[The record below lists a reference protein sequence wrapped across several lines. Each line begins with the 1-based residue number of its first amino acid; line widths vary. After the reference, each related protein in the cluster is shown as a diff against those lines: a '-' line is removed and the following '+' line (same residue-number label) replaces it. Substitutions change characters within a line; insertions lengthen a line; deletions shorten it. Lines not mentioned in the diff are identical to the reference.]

1 MYSFLQQDP
10 NRQACMDTNTLFMPL
25 NQTFS
30 AAIEPS
36 AVMANYSNGYPFQYP
51 DPLLSC
57 LNTTMNNPLSSY
69 DPLLTTESVDLIDT
83 AYHQYNAKETQ
94 QQHQQHQQQQQISH
108 VHPLQ
113 ILSPTAHDALLLS
126 PSIDTNA
133 LFKEPMLDLSYFTT
147 DEPSVIPE
155 PISSTESRFSSSMSE
170 SIRDDEE
177 YKSPSLSPVYSPY
190 EQDVEL
196 PEQENEEK
204 GHFTLFSLSDE
215 ENNTQ
220 DVDDDIDDDEEEEI
234 EDDDDDN
241 DSDYGPQKKKR
252 TRSTRRT
259 HYSAPTLPALGSG
272 VAPQDAKSAPK
283 RTSSLPNPTTNGDVK
298 CTNCETTNTPLWR
311 RDPEGLPLCNA
322 CGLFLKLHG
331 VVRPLSLKTDVIK
344 KRNRSGNT
352 IPKQRSRR
360 RNKNIKRKKQRSRTA
375 AVTEDVG
382 NL

>member
-25 NQTFS
+25 NQAFG

-36 AVMANYSNGYPFQYP
+36 GVMANYSNGYPFQYP

-57 LNTTMNNPLSSY
+57 LNTTPTHHNNSLSSY
-69 DPLLTTESVDLIDT
+69 DPLLTIESVDLIDT
-83 AYHQYNAKETQ
+83 TYYHQYNAKYTQ
-94 QQHQQHQQQQQISH
+94 QQQQQQQQEQISH

-126 PSIDTNA
+126 PSIDANA

-147 DEPSVIPE
+147 DEPSALPE

-170 SIRDDEE
+170 SNRDDEE

-196 PEQENEEK
+196 PHQEDKN
-204 GHFTLFSLSDE
+204 HFTLFSLSKE
-215 ENNTQ
+215 ENDAQ
-220 DVDDDIDDDEEEEI
+220 DIEDDIEEEED
-234 EDDDDDN
+234 EEVEDDDDN
-241 DSDYGPQKKKR
+241 DSDYGPQKKR
-252 TRSTRRT
+252 TRSARKT
-259 HYSAPTLPALGSG
+259 HYSAPALPALGSG
-272 VAPQDAKSAPK
+272 VVHQDAKSAPK
-283 RTSSLPNPTTNGDVK
+283 RTSSLPNPTSSGDVN

-352 IPKQRSRR
+352 LPKQRSRR
-360 RNKNIKRKKQRSRTA
+360 RNKNIKRKKQRSRT
-375 AVTEDVG
+375 VTEDVG